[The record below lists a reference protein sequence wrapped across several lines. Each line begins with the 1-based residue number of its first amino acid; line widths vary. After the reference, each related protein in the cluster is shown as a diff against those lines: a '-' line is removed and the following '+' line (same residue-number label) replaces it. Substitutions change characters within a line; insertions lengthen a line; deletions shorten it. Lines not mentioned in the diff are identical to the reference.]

1 MDRWRAVIVLGLL
14 VGAAGC
20 ADMLFPRFDKK
31 MWGTYMHLNQVSEGM
46 SRSEVVGVMGPPQIK
61 EEGDYR
67 TGHYVVFYYLTHD
80 MDSEGSGTMRGGY
93 TPLVLKNDR
102 VVGIGKR
109 AYYQATD
116 QLGYT
121 EEYPGLPWKGVK

>member
-1 MDRWRAVIVLGLL
+1 
-14 VGAAGC
+14 
-20 ADMLFPRFDKK
+20 
-31 MWGTYMHLNQVSEGM
+31 
-46 SRSEVVGVMGPPQIK
+46 
-61 EEGDYR
+61 
-67 TGHYVVFYYLTHD
+67 

-109 AYYQATD
+109 AYYLATD